1 MTTAALTHEPG
12 RGAVPAYA
20 PAVGRAARML
30 TALYALATLIALV
43 AWCEAREPHRP
54 GRVVLLLDTLN
65 LPVGHSL
72 VSVVVCALVTR
83 ALVGR
88 KRVGWYAVVGFQVL
102 GFYLSAQEL
111 LTP

>member
-1 MTTAALTHEPG
+1 MTTTAGNGARRGPG
-12 RGAVPAYA
+12 PAYA
-20 PAVGRAARML
+20 PGVGRAARVL
-30 TALYALATLIALV
+30 TALFAAATLIALV
-43 AWCEAREPHRP
+43 GWAEAPEAHHP

-88 KRVGWYAVVGFQVL
+88 KRVGWFAVVGFAVPGL
-102 GFYLSAQEL
+102 HLPVHA
-111 LTP
+111 P